1 VRLRLTPQETS
12 FYDLFSQSAA
22 NLVVG
27 CDLISKLV
35 AASVD
40 ERGAIGAQI
49 RDCEHAGDDI
59 THRIYR
65 QLNST
70 FVTPFDREDIY
81 RLASRL
87 DDVMDFVEAAADLI
101 VLYGIVELPDGVFA
115 QCDVLQ
121 RAATIAADAMPRL
134 RGLKD
139 LEEYWIE
146 ANRLENEADQIH
158 RKLVAR
164 LFSGEYDAL
173 TVLKLKELVD
183 ELEQAAD
190 AFEHVA
196 DTVET
201 IVVKES

>member
-12 FYDLFSQSAA
+12 FYDLFVQSAA

-27 CDLISKLV
+27 CDLIGKLV
-35 AASVD
+35 AAPPG
-40 ERGAIGAQI
+40 ERAGIGAQI
-49 RDCEHAGDDI
+49 RDCEHAGDDV

-101 VLYGIVELPDGVFA
+101 VLYGVVDLPDGVSA

-121 RAATIAADAMPRL
+121 RAAAIAAEAMPRL

-139 LEEYWIE
+139 LQEYWIE

-196 DTVET
+196 DTIET